1 MSTIP
6 SASAVTADAQLPG
19 MFGRYRDSLAAELR
33 SAMPESPPQLYDLL
47 KYHMGWVDSNGV
59 PVAGAES
66 QGKALRPTLCLFSC
80 EALSG
85 QWETAL
91 PAAAAMEFVHN
102 FSLIH
107 DDIQDGDAER
117 RHRPTVWAVWG
128 IPRALVAGDAMFS
141 VADATAHRLSLQRLP
156 ASTVLGVSA
165 LILQGYLEMI
175 EGQCLDLS
183 FEEDVQVG
191 VGDYLGMI
199 ALKTGALIR
208 CSMAIGASIGSDDR
222 AVVEAFSR
230 SGSRL
235 GRAFQIRDDVLG
247 MWGEEEN
254 TGKAVG
260 ADILRKKKSYP
271 LAYALDNAS
280 SSTRQRLIGVL
291 QKTELLR
298 DDVDEVLAILDEV
311 GAQEAARDLVYRNAE
326 QAVEELNSVALP
338 SWATAEFL
346 HLVDFLTSRDY

>member
-6 SASAVTADAQLPG
+6 SATVVTADTRLPG
-19 MFGRYRDSLAAELR
+19 MFGRYRDSLTAELT
-33 SAMPESPPQLYDLL
+33 SAMPESPPQLYGLL
-47 KYHMGWVDSNGV
+47 KYHMGWADSNGI

-85 QWETAL
+85 GWDTAL

-107 DDIQDGDAER
+107 DDIQDGDLER
-117 RHRPTVWAVWG
+117 RHQPTVWSVWG
-128 IPRALVAGDAMFS
+128 VPQALVAGDAMFTL
-141 VADATAHRLSLQRLP
+141 ADATAHRLSSRGLP
-156 ASTVLGVSA
+156 PSTVLEVSK
-165 LILQGYLEMI
+165 LIMQGYLEMI

-183 FEEDVQVG
+183 FEEDIQVR
-191 VGDYLGMI
+191 VDDYLGMI

-208 CSMAIGASIGSDDR
+208 CSMAAGACIGSGDPATVR
-222 AVVEAFSR
+222 AFSR
-230 SGSRL
+230 SGARL

-247 MWGEEEN
+247 IWGEEET

-280 SSTRQRLIGVL
+280 FGARERLANAL

-298 DDVDEVLAILDEV
+298 SDVDEVLDILDEV
-311 GAQEAARDLVYRNAE
+311 GAQGAAQELVSNNAE
-326 QAVEELNSVALP
+326 QAVDELESVDLP
-338 SWATAEFL
+338 SWARGEFRQ
-346 HLVDFLTSRDY
+346 LVDFLTSRDY

>member
-6 SASAVTADAQLPG
+6 SASAVATGTQLPG
-19 MFGRYRDSLAAELR
+19 MFGRYRDSLAAELK
-33 SAMPESPPQLYDLL
+33 SAIPEGSPQLYNLL
-47 KYHMGWVDSNGV
+47 QYHMGWVDSSGV
-59 PVAGAES
+59 PVAGSDS

-85 QWETAL
+85 QWEASL

-107 DDIQDGDAER
+107 DDIQDGDEER
-117 RHRPTVWAVWG
+117 RHRPTVWSVWG
-128 IPRALVAGDAMFS
+128 VPQALVAGDAMFS
-141 VADATAHRLSLQRLP
+141 LADATTHRLTSRGLS
-156 ASTVLGVSA
+156 ASTVLNVSK
-165 LILQGYLEMI
+165 LIMQGYLEMI

-183 FEEDVQVG
+183 FEDDVQVG
-191 VGDYLGMI
+191 VDDYLGMI

-208 CSMAIGASIGSDDR
+208 CSMAIGASIGSGDPDT
-222 AVVEAFSR
+222 VQAFSR
-230 SGSRL
+230 SGSCL

-247 MWGEEEN
+247 IWGEEET

-280 SSTRQRLIGVL
+280 SSTRQQLVDVL
-291 QKTELLR
+291 QRPELSR
-298 DDVDEVLAILDEV
+298 NDVDEVLGILDEV
-311 GAQEAARDLVYRNAE
+311 GAQHAAHELVSFNAE
-326 QAVEELNSVALP
+326 QSVAELEGVELAL
-338 SWATAEFL
+338 WAKTEFRQ
-346 HLVDFLTSRDY
+346 LVDFLTSRDF